1 MFYYYYYYY
10 YINGEGGDCL
20 FLWTIDGK
28 IKMTIHLMI
37 IVQYFFSILFL
48 FFFFLSC
55 CCISTLI
62 YAQQTP
68 PMSCTLSDDQ
78 TILFSLSGE
87 YIIMCVYIFLWNER
101 TKQKQKTSDCI
112 KQYYKPLSQSL
123 SIVQLDAHRQ
133 TPKKGIYISIL
144 FLRPY
149 NNDGIRHEIC
159 PLREK
164 ENFFGCCCCCP
175 VVFLYSIYH
184 PRPCLAFRPIE
195 LSRSLSFYSD
205 EWPPF

>member
-1 MFYYYYYYY
+1 MS
-10 YINGEGGDCL
+10 GGGLSISLDDRWQNQNDDTFDDYC
-20 FLWTIDGK
+20 T
-28 IKMTIHLMI
+28 
-37 IVQYFFSILFL
+37 VFFFQ
-48 FFFFLSC
+48 FFFCFFFLSCC

-87 YIIMCVYIFLWNER
+87 YIIMCVYIFFIWNER

-144 FLRPY
+144 FFAAVY

-195 LSRSLSFYSD
+195 LPRSLSFYSD
-205 EWPPF
+205 EWPLF